1 MHDLQGRGQAF
12 PLAADAVKAG
22 LLTQDS
28 LDRAARNVLTQK
40 FATRLVDNPYTP
52 ATAASIAKV
61 VNTHSALAKKVAVA
75 GSVLLTNV
83 DRTLPLTL
91 GATSTIALVGPNA
104 GCDNSSLTSCDA
116 MRSLF
121 GGYTG
126 WPGDDKVFSFKKTAE
141 TEGVLPKGA
150 KLLYAEGCKTSG
162 NDTSGFA
169 AAVEVAKKADVV
181 IAVVGDSGDLGWN
194 QNTCGE
200 DDDRTVLDLPGVQ
213 PELLDAILQAVPN
226 TPVVVVLVHG
236 RPVTF
241 VRHNLLPRL
250 SAVLA
255 TWRPA
260 EQAGPAVWD
269 LLLGKENPSGRL
281 AQAWIRSAGYV

>member
-126 WPGDDKVFSFKKTAE
+126 W
-141 TEGVLPKGA
+141 
-150 KLLYAEGCKTSG
+150 
-162 NDTSGFA
+162 
-169 AAVEVAKKADVV
+169 
-181 IAVVGDSGDLGWN
+181 
-194 QNTCGE
+194 
-200 DDDRTVLDLPGVQ
+200 
-213 PELLDAILQAVPN
+213 
-226 TPVVVVLVHG
+226 
-236 RPVTF
+236 
-241 VRHNLLPRL
+241 
-250 SAVLA
+250 LA
-255 TWRPA
+255 
-260 EQAGPAVWD
+260 G
-269 LLLGKENPSGRL
+269 
-281 AQAWIRSAGYV
+281 